1 MGEQRMSFGKSWAAI
16 GVAVALVS
24 ATVARAEQH
33 WIVPEATLAHVTKP
47 WREGAILERSEDGRA
62 FVEIETDGQGH
73 PTLAAV
79 SSIEPK
85 ADARRRF
92 LSLLLRVHD
101 MKHLS
106 HLEVRLGSDG
116 LEKSWYAMSVPIYGD
131 GEYNFLQYGVWTT
144 VTLSLG
150 GAVLEGKPDRER
162 IDSLAIMVTDDG
174 KQPVKLD
181 FGGAALVDAP
191 KQGVVSFTFDDGYKE
206 HLWAAR
212 QLAERDWRGTF
223 YVIPQLIGEAAYLT
237 KDDLAEIGH
246 LGADVASHD
255 DPPFTQVPAKELEP
269 RIRGIRERLTAWG
282 FGEGAQHLAYPL
294 GKQEPV
300 RVRPTIARVFTTA
313 RLAGSGPETLPPAD
327 PQLLRASNVMNTTT
341 PEEVGAWARRARDE
355 GEWLILMFHWLPEQ
369 AAKGTDY
376 SMDAYRRLLDEVAK
390 TKVRVAPVTEVW
402 REVADEVAAQSK
414 FPPAATSPAKRA
426 P

>member
-1 MGEQRMSFGKSWAAI
+1 MIRRNCWTGLGL
-16 GVAVALVS
+16 AVALIAS
-24 ATVARAEQH
+24 ATLAHAEQH
-33 WIVPEATLAHVTKP
+33 WIVPEPTLAHVTQP
-47 WREGAILERSEDGRA
+47 WREGALRDRSEDGRA
-62 FVEIETDGQGH
+62 FVEIETDGRGH

-79 SSIEPK
+79 TSIAPA

-92 LSLLLRVHD
+92 VSLTLRVHG

-106 HLEVRLGSDG
+106 HLEVRLGSDA
-116 LEKSWYAMSVPIYGD
+116 LAKSWYALSVPIYGD
-131 GEYNFLQYGVWTT
+131 GEYNFLQDGAWTT

-150 GAVLEGKPDRER
+150 GAETQGSPDREH
-162 IDSLAIMVTDDG
+162 IDSLALMVTDDG
-174 KQPVKLD
+174 KDKVRVD

-206 HLWAAR
+206 HLWSAR
-212 QLAERDWRGTF
+212 LLAERKWRGTY
-223 YVIPQLIGEAAYLT
+223 YVIPQLIGEPLYLT
-237 KDDLAEIGH
+237 KEQLDEIGK
-246 LGADVASHD
+246 LGMDVASHD

-269 RIRGIRERLTAWG
+269 RIRGIREKLSAWG
-282 FGEGAQHLAYPL
+282 FAEGAQHLAYPL
-294 GKQEPV
+294 GKQEPT
-300 RVRPTIARVFTTA
+300 RVRPTIAKVFTTA

-355 GEWLILMFHWLPEQ
+355 GEWLILMFHWLPEK
-369 AAKGTDY
+369 AAQGTDY
-376 SMDAYRRLLDEVAK
+376 SMDDYRRALEEVAK

-402 REVADEVAAQSK
+402 REVADEVAAQTK
-414 FPPAATSPAKRA
+414 FPPRTESPAKRA

>member
-1 MGEQRMSFGKSWAAI
+1 MTCRKFWTGL
-16 GVAVALVS
+16 GVAVVIAAS
-24 ATVARAEQH
+24 ATSAQSEQH
-33 WIVPEATLAHVTKP
+33 WIVPEATLAHVTQP
-47 WREGAILERSEDGRA
+47 WREGAIRDRNEEGRA
-62 FVEIETDGQGH
+62 FVEIETDGKGH

-79 SSIEPK
+79 ASIAPK
-85 ADARRRF
+85 VDARRRF
-92 LSLLLRVHD
+92 LSLVLRVHD
-101 MKHLS
+101 MKSLS

-131 GEYNFLQYGVWTT
+131 GEYNFLQDGAWTT

-150 GAVLEGKPDRER
+150 GAVLEGTPDRER
-162 IDSLAIMVTDDG
+162 IDSLGIMVTDDG
-174 KQPVKLD
+174 KKPVKLD

-212 QLAERDWRGTF
+212 LLSEHGWRGTF

-237 KDDLAEIGH
+237 KEDLAEIGR
-246 LGADVASHD
+246 LGADVAAHD

-294 GKQEPV
+294 GKQEPK

-327 PQLLRASNVMNTTT
+327 PQLLRASNVMNTTP
-341 PEEVGAWARRARDE
+341 PEEVAAWARRARDE
-355 GEWLILMFHWLPEQ
+355 GEWLILMFHWLPEKSV
-369 AAKGTDY
+369 KGTDY
-376 SMDAYRRLLDEVAK
+376 SMDEYRRALDEVAK
-390 TKVRVAPVTEVW
+390 TKVHVAPVTEVW
-402 REVADEVAAQSK
+402 REIADEVAAQAK
-414 FPPAATSPAKRA
+414 FPPRTSPAALA